1 MYVPEDKMQILLEHY
16 STGVSKEIFNY
27 LKRRVKVSFIVNDFT
42 GSKFP
47 CISFDEKKLIVRQ
60 NKKDLK
66 YRLIR
71 YIDED
76 FHHIDISVVH
86 RTIKMF
92 LDMVLIMRED

>member
-16 STGVSKEIFNY
+16 SDGVSDEIFNY
-27 LKRRVKVSFIVNDFT
+27 LKRRVKVSFIVNEFT
-42 GSKFP
+42 GSKIP
-47 CISFDEKKLIVRQ
+47 CISFDDKKLIVRQ

-71 YIDED
+71 YIDEN
-76 FHHIDISVVH
+76 FQHIDISVVH